1 MCLGFK
7 HRGGGCYSDL
17 AYFSHF
23 PRPHTLLCS
32 KQSIKAVMDLGMT
45 RILALV
51 TSTLAH
57 RRRRA
62 FSACLGRQLLATR
75 GKIKLYKKYGLAVD
89 RKKKFLNRFWH
100 FLGSQGGGGV
110 GGGGV
115 SWWCQS
121 ILKVAFKS

>member
-1 MCLGFK
+1 
-7 HRGGGCYSDL
+7 
-17 AYFSHF
+17 
-23 PRPHTLLCS
+23 
-32 KQSIKAVMDLGMT
+32 MT

-57 RRRRA
+57 RRRRRA

-121 ILKVAFKS
+121 IVKVAFKS